1 MYNDNGDIMKKKYF
15 IITFIFFFIDLI
27 SKIIMSKIL
36 EVNESIKIIK
46 NFFYLTLAHN
56 NGAAFSILKDKQIL
70 LIIMTVIT
78 LFFIY
83 KYMNKEDMNKLEGF
97 AFSMINGGILGNLF
111 DRIVYNH
118 VIDFLDFKIFGYD
131 YPIFNFA
138 DTFIVIGVILL
149 VINYFKELR
158 NERSNSRRK

>member
-1 MYNDNGDIMKKKYF
+1 MKKKYF
-15 IITFIFFFIDLI
+15 IITFLFFFIDLI
-27 SKIIMSKIL
+27 SKVVMSKIL
-36 EVNESIKIIK
+36 EVNESIKVIK

-56 NGAAFSILKDKQIL
+56 NGAAFSILKDRQIL
-70 LIIMTVIT
+70 LIIMTVIA

-97 AFSMINGGILGNLF
+97 AFSMITGGILGNLF
-111 DRIVYNH
+111 DRIVYNY

-158 NERSNSRRK
+158 NERSSSRRK

>member
-1 MYNDNGDIMKKKYF
+1 MKKKYL
-15 IITFIFFFIDLI
+15 IITFIFFFVDLI

-46 NFFYLTLAHN
+46 NFFYITLAHN
-56 NGAAFSILKDKQIL
+56 SGAAFSILKDQQIL
-70 LIIMTVIT
+70 LIIITVIA
-78 LFFIY
+78 LFYIY
-83 KYMNKEDMNKLEGF
+83 KYMNKEDMKRLEGF
-97 AFSMINGGILGNLF
+97 AFSMITGGILGNLF
-111 DRIVYNH
+111 DRIIYNY

-158 NERSNSRRK
+158 YERSNSRRK

>member
-1 MYNDNGDIMKKKYF
+1 MKKKYF
-15 IITFIFFFIDLI
+15 IITFLFFFIDLI
-27 SKIIMSKIL
+27 SKVVMSKIL
-36 EVNESIKIIK
+36 EVNENIKVIK

-56 NGAAFSILKDKQIL
+56 NGAAFSILKDRQIL
-70 LIIMTVIT
+70 LIIMTVIA

-83 KYMNKEDMNKLEGF
+83 KYMNKEDMNRLEGF
-97 AFSMINGGILGNLF
+97 AFSMITGGILGNLF
-111 DRIVYNH
+111 DRVVYNY

-158 NERSNSRRK
+158 NERSSSRRK

>member
-1 MYNDNGDIMKKKYF
+1 
-15 IITFIFFFIDLI
+15 
-27 SKIIMSKIL
+27 MSKIL
-36 EVNESIKIIK
+36 EVNESIKVIK

-56 NGAAFSILKDKQIL
+56 NGAAFSILKDRQIL
-70 LIIMTVIT
+70 LIIMTVIA

-97 AFSMINGGILGNLF
+97 AFSMITGGILGNLF
-111 DRIVYNH
+111 DRVVYNY

-158 NERSNSRRK
+158 NERSSSRRK

>member
-1 MYNDNGDIMKKKYF
+1 MKKKYF

>member
-1 MYNDNGDIMKKKYF
+1 MKKKYF
-15 IITFIFFFIDLI
+15 IITFLFFFIDLI
-27 SKIIMSKIL
+27 SKVVMSKIL
-36 EVNESIKIIK
+36 EVNESIKVIK

-56 NGAAFSILKDKQIL
+56 NGAAFSILKDRQIL
-70 LIIMTVIT
+70 LIIMTVIA

-97 AFSMINGGILGNLF
+97 AFSMITGGILGNLF
-111 DRIVYNH
+111 DRVVYNY

-158 NERSNSRRK
+158 NERSSSRRK